1 MKLEKKE
8 GAIMRRIEIISL
20 FMGGVLLILVPTIF
34 FSCANSTPTTP
45 TPTVPDCEKY
55 HTGVLRVSNQSSRGL
70 DYDVII
76 DGVNQGRLT
85 VGATKDYTLAA
96 GQNSL
101 DFKYSDHDSYA
112 CTKSYPYVTECQTYS
127 IYCTG

>member
-1 MKLEKKE
+1 MK
-8 GAIMRRIEIISL
+8 RVEIFSL

-34 FSCANSTPTTP
+34 FSCGNSTPTTP
-45 TPTVPDCEKY
+45 TPATPDCEKY

-70 DYDVII
+70 DYDIII

-96 GQNSL
+96 GQHTL
-101 DFKYSDHDSYA
+101 DFKYSDHSSYA
-112 CTKSYPYVTECQTYS
+112 CLTSWPYITECQTTS